1 MEAYKEG
8 KEQLRKYLKGLD
20 TACKKKFGKANR
32 YVPPTSGSP
41 YLKYSNAADYQ
52 ARVLKTEPEVVHI
65 DRNCKR
71 VNMET
76 LGIRSADDRYFT
88 DVANKEECLRV
99 AGVWDS
105 SSINRNDRYTKGV
118 CWTTKANK
126 ACGSAASPDI
136 LRPYPRSAK
145 DVSDAAAACAAVPTP
160 RFKSCALKQKTKYTY
175 DCEAALRDPPP
186 FPLTTME
193 TFMKDYYVNKV
204 RGWAPPST
212 LALEGVG
219 NRCVPP
225 SEDVKEKEEDNNGKE
240 YEDFRKLDPT
250 KPGDLR
256 RLKQYMSPANIAEY
270 KKHWRIVKA
279 YGYERYKQ
287 LYKAEKDIYTPF
299 HHARD
304 IEQFESDA
312 PLPPTQNV
320 VTRAPSIPQSV
331 VNTVMRRIAITGDKK
346 RGLIAWHSVGSG
358 KTCTATGVMDA
369 FWDVGDRMII
379 YASSIDAL
387 ASNPPSKFHECAQN
401 LFPRFAEMSNT
412 AVAQEFKRRDVRFLS
427 FARLANRVMAAETQ
441 LGKKNRQTIDLNTA
455 VLIIDEV
462 HNLFRPLANQK
473 KQHQYLET
481 ALTNPGRFPGLKIVI
496 LTATPGDTVADVIK
510 LLNIVRTP
518 SDPVIVAPDTSN
530 AESIRAFKRKIR
542 GLVSFFDMAADT
554 TKFPIVVDSGLVKVP
569 MSMKQFAKY
578 LEAYKGVRD
587 EQKDFEGLAARNAV
601 AKYWE
606 PARKYAN
613 TMFNFDKDM
622 QLSEFSGKLPALLEQ
637 IASFPREKHYVYS
650 SFYTRMGYGGHGV
663 IAIAK
668 ELDKAG
674 YEKLTLA
681 DARRG
686 TGTLSAKKRYILA
699 VASDLGTSAGALD
712 TLLQVFNKPEN
723 KHGDLVHIVLASQ
736 NFNEGIDLKAVR
748 HIHFF
753 EPLVTMASDKQTVGR
768 AARYCSHADL
778 DRDAGEWSV
787 QIHRYATADPAISS
801 NTTLESV
808 TVQLK
813 ALATALRKAKKEKDD
828 GEDAIADLQAQ
839 QKELKI
845 LQSILATGKNGN
857 ANVNIEEQ
865 IFRESR
871 ERIKDIFT
879 VYQCMKEAALD
890 CRVLHRF
897 HSSTG
902 SPISCEEY

>member
-8 KEQLRKYLKGLD
+8 KEQLRKYLKNLD
-20 TACKKKFGKANR
+20 NACKKKFGKANR
-32 YVPPTSGSP
+32 YVPPTNSSP
-41 YLKYSNAADYQ
+41 YLKYRDAADFQ
-52 ARVLKTEPEVVHI
+52 TRVLKKEPEVVHI

-76 LGIRSADDRYFT
+76 LGVRSVDDRYFT
-88 DVANKEECLRV
+88 DVANKNECMRV

-118 CWTTKANK
+118 CWTTRANK
-126 ACGSAASPDI
+126 ACGLAAPPDI
-136 LRPYPRSAK
+136 LRPYPRKAK
-145 DVSDAAAACAAVPTP
+145 DVSDAAAICAAVPTT
-160 RFKSCALKQKTKYTY
+160 RFKSCALKRKTKYTY
-175 DCEAALRDPPP
+175 DCEVALRDPPP
-186 FPLTTME
+186 FSLTAME
-193 TFMKDYYVNKV
+193 TFIKDYYSNKV
-204 RGWAPPST
+204 RGWVPPTT
-212 LALEGVG
+212 LALEGIG
-219 NRCVPP
+219 NRCVPSSHP
-225 SEDVKEKEEDNNGKE
+225 DEEPKPVEQDNEKQ
-240 YEDFRKLDPT
+240 YEDFKKLDPT

-256 RLKQYMSPANIAEY
+256 RLKQYMSLENIAEY

-279 YGYERYKQ
+279 YGYARYKQ
-287 LYKAEKDIYTPF
+287 LYKGEKDIYSAF

-304 IEQFESDA
+304 VEQFEQDE
-312 PLPPTQNV
+312 PLSPTLNV
-320 VTRAPSIPQSV
+320 NKGIPAPSIPQSV
-331 VNTVMRRIAITGDKK
+331 VNTVMRRIAISGDKK

-369 FWDVGDRMII
+369 FWDISDRTII

-387 ASNPPSKFHECAQN
+387 ASNPPSKFHECARN
-401 LFPRFAEMSNT
+401 LFPRFAEMSDT
-412 AVAQEFKRRDVRFLS
+412 TVAQEFKRRDVRFLS
-427 FARLANRVMAAETQ
+427 FARLANRVMAADTRN
-441 LGKKNRQTIDLNTA
+441 GKKNQQVIDLNSA

-473 KQHQYLET
+473 KQHQYLEK
-481 ALTNPGRFPGLKIVI
+481 ALTNPERFPALKIVI
-496 LTATPGDTVADVIK
+496 LTATPGDSVADVIK

-518 SDPVIVAPDTSN
+518 SDPVIAAPDTSN
-530 AESIRAFKRKIR
+530 AESIRAFKRHIR
-542 GLVSFFDMAADT
+542 GLVSFFDMTADT
-554 TKFPIVVDSGLVKVP
+554 TKFPVVVDSGLVKVP
-569 MSMKQFAKY
+569 MSIKQFAKY
-578 LEAYKGVRD
+578 LEAYKGVK
-587 EQKDFEGLAARNAV
+587 EAQKDFEGLALQNTV

-622 QLSEFSGKLPALLEQ
+622 QLSEFSSKLPKLLEQ
-637 IASFPREKHYVYS
+637 IGLFPRQKHYIYS

-686 TGTLSAKKRYILA
+686 ALSAKKRYILA
-699 VASDLGTSAGALD
+699 VASDLGSSAGALD
-712 TLLQVFNKPEN
+712 TLLSVFNKPEN
-723 KHGDLVHIVLASQ
+723 KHGELVQIVLASQ

-753 EPLVTMASDKQTVGR
+753 EPLVTMASDKQTIGR

-787 QIHRYATADPAISS
+787 QIHRYASAEPVIPV
-801 NTTLESV
+801 NTTLANL

-813 ALATALRKAKKEKDD
+813 ALAAALRKAKKDD
-828 GEDAIADLQAQ
+828 DNDAVTNIQAQ
-839 QKELKI
+839 QKDLKV
-845 LQSILATGKNGN
+845 LQSILTTGKN
-857 ANVNIEEQ
+857 ANINIEEQ

-879 VYQCMKEAALD
+879 IYQCMKEAALD

-897 HSSTG
+897 HSATG
-902 SPISCEEY
+902 SPISCEEYP